1 MKLTKTITVT
11 AALGIVLA
19 GTALA
24 QRGPR
29 GQGAGVGMR
38 SWVLYE
44 NGVDSIAA
52 RIDLTDEQRS
62 HLDSLAQQFRSEN
75 ADALGRMTQMRE
87 EIDALWT
94 EDQRPTREAMDR
106 IAEEYGYPARDLR
119 PALTRLH
126 EDMAGIITVQQQRQL
141 QRGALAGSM
150 WGRRAMPGRGYRA
163 PRMDRR
169 SGRAMWGPRMYRG
182 QRFRFRRNPPADL
195 QP

>member
-19 GTALA
+19 STALA

-29 GQGAGVGMR
+29 AQGTGVGMR

-75 ADALGRMTQMRE
+75 ADALGRMTRMRE
-87 EIDALWT
+87 ELDALWT

-141 QRGALAGSM
+141 QRGTLAGSM

-169 SGRAMWGPRMYRG
+169 SGRAMWGPRMYRE
-182 QRFRFRRNPPADL
+182 QRFRFRRIPPADL

>member
-1 MKLTKTITVT
+1 VT

-29 GQGAGVGMR
+29 GQGAGLGMR

-44 NGVDSIAA
+44 NGVDSLAA
-52 RIDLTDEQRS
+52 RTDLTDEQRS
-62 HLDSLAQQFRSEN
+62 RLDSLAQQFRSEN

-94 EDQRPTREAMDR
+94 EDQRPTREAMER
-106 IAEEYGYPARDLR
+106 IAEENGYPARDLR

-169 SGRAMWGPRMYRG
+169 SGHAMWGPRMYRG
-182 QRFRFRRNPPADL
+182 QRFRFRRIPPADL